1 MKINI
6 LGAPGAGVSTL
17 GKALAERLGYPFF
30 DTDDYYWFTDDA
42 LPYRRKRNPEHRRQ
56 LLLHDL
62 EGKQA
67 FVLSGA
73 LPGWGEALIKLPDVV
88 IYRWLPAEIRLK
100 RIAER
105 EALRYGAERLAA
117 GGDLESVYLKF
128 REWAAGYDTRSP
140 EQWRSRSSERA
151 WLETDT
157 RPVLILEEDLP
168 VDLLVDK
175 ILLFLHEASP
185 GAIGAPGDAS

>member
-17 GKALAERLGYPFF
+17 GKALAGRLGYPFF
-30 DTDDYYWFTDDA
+30 DTDDYYWFTGDA
-42 LPYRRKRNPEHRRQ
+42 LPFRRKRNPEHRRQ

-73 LPGWGEALIKLPDVV
+73 LPGWGDALVQLPDIL
-88 IYRWLPAEIRLK
+88 IYRWLPVEIRLK
-100 RIAER
+100 RIADR
-105 EALRYGAERLAA
+105 ETLRYGAERLTA

-128 REWAAGYDTRSP
+128 KDWAAGYDARSP
-140 EQWRSRSSERA
+140 EQWRSRSSEMA
-151 WLETDT
+151 WLETAL
-157 RPVLILEEDLP
+157 RPVLILEDDLP
-168 VDLLVDK
+168 VDLLIDK
-175 ILLFLHEASP
+175 ILLFIHAASP
-185 GAIGAPGDAS
+185 GTIGVPGDAA